1 MEQLSHSSQGMRYP
15 WNIKS
20 KSVRSLGAEAV
31 LPQKA
36 FDRLVGVSMRGLYVD
51 VESVHFFLKFFRQ
64 FFFQVFNGLFSL
76 SLCFFSHIF
85 VFSCVSLLRPTR
97 ARP

>member
-1 MEQLSHSSQGMRYP
+1 MRYL

-36 FDRLVGVSMRGLYVD
+36 FDRLVGVDMRGLYVD
-51 VESVHFFLKFFRQ
+51 VESVHFFF
-64 FFFQVFNGLFSL
+64 
-76 SLCFFSHIF
+76 
-85 VFSCVSLLRPTR
+85 P
-97 ARP
+97 